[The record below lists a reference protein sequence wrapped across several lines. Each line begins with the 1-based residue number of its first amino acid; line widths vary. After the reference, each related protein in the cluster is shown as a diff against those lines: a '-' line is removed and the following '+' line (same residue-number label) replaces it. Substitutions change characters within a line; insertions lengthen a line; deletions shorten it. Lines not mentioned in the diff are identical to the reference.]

1 MDFKGVLYLFFK
13 WSDMDWLNYHHLLYF
28 WTVAKEGGVSKAA
41 AVLHLAQP
49 TLSSQIKKLEK
60 TIGHDLFERSGR
72 NLNLTETGQL
82 VFRYA
87 DEIFGLGQELSDVLH
102 NRKDEDKSRLLVG
115 VQGALPK
122 LAVYELLR
130 PALESKDEKFQ
141 VVCFEGKL
149 NELLGELALHRLDVV
164 LADRPLA
171 PETHIRAFNHLLG
184 KCGVTVYGTSQL
196 ARKYQKR
203 FPDSLDSAPMLLPTQ
218 NTSLRRLLEQWF
230 DDNSIHPVIAHEFE
244 DSAVLKVFG
253 QEGHGLFVTP
263 TAIENDVCDQYSVK
277 VVGRLPEI
285 VERFYAISIEKRLK
299 HPAVVKIS
307 EFARENLFGSL

>member
-1 MDFKGVLYLFFK
+1 
-13 WSDMDWLNYHHLLYF
+13 MDWLNYHHLLYF
-28 WTVAKEGGVSKAA
+28 WTAAKEGGVSRAA
-41 AVLHLAQP
+41 EVLHLAQP

-60 TIGHDLFERSGR
+60 SIGQDLFERSGR
-72 NLNLTETGQL
+72 SLALTETGQL

-87 DEIFGLGQELSDVLH
+87 DEIFGLGRELSDVLH
-102 NRKDEDKSRLLVG
+102 NRTDEDKSRLHVG

-130 PALESKDEKFQ
+130 PALESEDEQFQ
-141 VVCFEGKL
+141 VVCSEGKL
-149 NELLGELALHRLDVV
+149 NELLSELAMHRLDVV

-184 KCGVTVYGTSQL
+184 KCGVTVYGSTKL
-196 ARKYQKR
+196 ARKYKKN
-203 FPDSLDSAPMLLPTQ
+203 FPESLDDAPMLLPTQ

-230 DDNSIHPVIAHEFE
+230 DDNGIHPIIAHEFE

-263 TAIENDVCDQYSVK
+263 AAIEDDVCRQYSVK
-277 VVGRLPEI
+277 IVGHLPEI

-299 HPAVVKIS
+299 HPAVIKIS
-307 EFARENLFGSL
+307 NYARDNLFGTTK

>member
-1 MDFKGVLYLFFK
+1 
-13 WSDMDWLNYHHLLYF
+13 MDWLNYHHLLYF

-41 AVLHLAQP
+41 EVLHLAQP

-60 TIGHDLFERSGR
+60 SIGHDLFERSGR
-72 NLNLTETGQL
+72 RMNLTETGQL
-82 VFRYA
+82 VYRYA
-87 DEIFGLGQELSDVLH
+87 DEIFGLGQELADVLH
-102 NRKDEDKSRLLVG
+102 NRTDEDKSRFLVG

-122 LAVYELLR
+122 LVVHELLR
-130 PALESKDEKFQ
+130 PALESKEEQFQ

-149 NELLGELALHRLDVV
+149 NEMLGELALHRLDVV

-171 PETHIRAFNHLLG
+171 PEAHIRAFNHLLG
-184 KCGVTVYGTSQL
+184 KCGITVYGTSKL
-196 ARKYQKR
+196 AREYQKN
-203 FPDSLDSAPMLLPTQ
+203 FPESLEDAPMLLPTQ

-230 DDNSIHPVIAHEFE
+230 DDNGIHPVIAHEFE

-263 TAIENDVCDQYSVK
+263 TAIEEDVCKQYSVK

-285 VERFYAISIEKRLK
+285 IERFYAISIEKRLK
-299 HPAVVKIS
+299 HPAMVKIS
-307 EFARENLFGSL
+307 DFARDNVFGAS

>member
-1 MDFKGVLYLFFK
+1 M
-13 WSDMDWLNYHHLLYF
+13 
-28 WTVAKEGGVSKAA
+28 SKAA
-41 AVLHLAQP
+41 EILHLAQP
-49 TLSSQIKKLEK
+49 TLSSQIKKLENSV
-60 TIGHDLFERSGR
+60 GHALFERSGR
-72 NLNLTETGQL
+72 SLVLTETGQL

-87 DEIFGLGQELSDVLH
+87 DEIFGLGQELADILH
-102 NRKDEDKSRLLVG
+102 NRTNEDKSRFSVG

-130 PALESKDEKFQ
+130 PALESQDEQFQ
-141 VVCFEGKL
+141 VVCIEGKL

-184 KCGVTVYGTSQL
+184 ECGVTIYGTNKL
-196 ARKYQKR
+196 ARKYAKN
-203 FPDSLDSAPMLLPTQ
+203 FPESLNDAPMLLPTQ
-218 NTSLRRLLEQWF
+218 NTSLRRMLEQWF

-263 TAIENDVCDQYSVK
+263 TAIEDDVCKQYSVK
-277 VVGRLPEI
+277 VVGRIPEV

-307 EFARENLFGSL
+307 NFARDNLFGNNSS